1 MKNIIK
7 VDLNVHSVLSN
18 CLQTPKTADSPSFT
32 ILQIYRQRWKTFLPL
47 SVTINTTVFPL
58 KQNYILEVSP
68 RQWCLCSFFFFL
80 SFSSGDKNSRLI
92 FSNITHSFLYN
103 TEYFLLPQCPSP
115 CPPFIISPTFSDFHL
130 AVSGHRIPGD
140 AETAE
145 ASRPSAFL
153 FKKLKLHHST
163 QFSQV
168 MRIYRN

>member
-1 MKNIIK
+1 MKNIPASECYNQH
-7 VDLNVHSVLSN
+7 D
-18 CLQTPKTADSPSFT
+18 
-32 ILQIYRQRWKTFLPL
+32 FLPL
-47 SVTINTTVFPL
+47 KAKLYFRSFPSSMMSVF
-58 KQNYILEVSP
+58 
-68 RQWCLCSFFFFL
+68 FFFFL
-80 SFSSGDKNSRLI
+80 SFSGGDKNSRLI